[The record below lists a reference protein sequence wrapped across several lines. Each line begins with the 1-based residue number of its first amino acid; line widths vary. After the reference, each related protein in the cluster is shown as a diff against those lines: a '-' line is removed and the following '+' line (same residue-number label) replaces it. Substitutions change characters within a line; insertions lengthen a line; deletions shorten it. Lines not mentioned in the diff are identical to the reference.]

1 MSNLSQDDLQYGTAR
16 RLVPDSVY
24 SVGESGEFNLQPASS
39 SSVMTMTNFAGGDGS
54 EGGDA
59 AECEEALD
67 NCIEDK
73 AELIELLNV
82 RNDALRICN
91 AALEACA
98 ADLLA
103 ANQTTLILQGKLDE
117 LCDQQPPSGS
127 WSVNRGVFYS
137 TSSGSCSSFK
147 YYGHQFNTATLSQT
161 LKFLGGSLGNGYPI
175 VNTSSTITA
184 LYQVDK
190 SNGAEELPPNPV
202 NSDGTFPC
210 MFIYGNIQLKKYNP
224 STGLYGSSQAGI
236 PSGANGI
243 GEYGVFHRTNYA
255 WSDGSTLNPY
265 QIGTITKETSA
276 DEFLFDTTND
286 PCAE

>member
-1 MSNLSQDDLQYGTAR
+1 MSNLSQDDLSLGTSR
-16 RLVPDSVY
+16 RLVPSSVY
-24 SVGESGEFNLQPASS
+24 SIGESGEFNLQPSS
-39 SSVMTMTNFAGGDGS
+39 GSSIMTMTNFTGAD
-54 EGGDA
+54 EEAPDCE
-59 AECEEALD
+59 ECEEALD
-67 NCIEDK
+67 Q
-73 AELIELLNV
+73 
-82 RNDALRICN
+82 CN
-91 AALEACA
+91 AALGTCPS
-98 ADLLA
+98 DLLE
-103 ANQTTLILQGKLDE
+103 ANATILILQGKLNE
-117 LCDQQPPSGS
+117 LCAQQPPAGS
-127 WSVNRGVFYS
+127 WSANRGVFYS
-137 TSSGSCSSFK
+137 ASSGSCSSFK

-175 VNTSSTITA
+175 INTTATITA
-184 LYQVDK
+184 LYQVEK
-190 SNGAEELPPNPV
+190 PNGTEELPPNPV